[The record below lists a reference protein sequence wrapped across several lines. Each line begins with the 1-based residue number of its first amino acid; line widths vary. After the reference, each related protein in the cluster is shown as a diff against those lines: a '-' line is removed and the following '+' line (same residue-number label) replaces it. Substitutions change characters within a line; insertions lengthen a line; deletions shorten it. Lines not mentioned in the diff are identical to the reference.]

1 MNPAASNG
9 IEFYER
15 ENHVRYQEDAAGNLE
30 KISLSPTPRDRG
42 WIIGTTRCGHALRF
56 QLVSEY
62 TCMQID
68 LIFETR
74 SFDNKNVSVGHL
86 LIIKK
91 CMAVKPI
98 VRSSLGSVSLTIKCG
113 KGRSLAHAIFLF
125 LFCRLWPKINRT
137 QFVKN
142 VDSKGLH

>member
-9 IEFYER
+9 IEFYKR

-42 WIIGTTRCGHALRF
+42 WIIGTKPCGHALRF

-74 SFDNKNVSVGHL
+74 SFDNKNVSVGHHL
-86 LIIKK
+86 LIIKIMYDGEAH
-91 CMAVKPI
+91 CSVL
-98 VRSSLGSVSLTIKCG
+98 LGFG
-113 KGRSLAHAIFLF
+113 FADHQMR
-125 LFCRLWPKINRT
+125 
-137 QFVKN
+137 
-142 VDSKGLH
+142 

>member
-42 WIIGTTRCGHALRF
+42 WIIGTTRCGHALRS

-74 SFDNKNVSVGHL
+74 SFDNKNVSVGHHL
-86 LIIKK
+86 LIIKIMYDGEAH
-91 CMAVKPI
+91 CSVL
-98 VRSSLGSVSLTIKCG
+98 LGFG
-113 KGRSLAHAIFLF
+113 FADHQMR
-125 LFCRLWPKINRT
+125 
-137 QFVKN
+137 
-142 VDSKGLH
+142 

>member
-86 LIIKK
+86 LIIKIMYDGEAH
-91 CMAVKPI
+91 CSVL
-98 VRSSLGSVSLTIKCG
+98 LGFGFADHKM
-113 KGRSLAHAIFLF
+113 R
-125 LFCRLWPKINRT
+125 
-137 QFVKN
+137 
-142 VDSKGLH
+142 